1 MAGSNY
7 VACNIAQSKSSAEQA
22 QARNNIGAAGLSSL
36 AASFDSR
43 APSYNWSAGEVCTYV
58 GKLWQFDSDHNGA
71 LYIFDSA
78 HAAGAWTGA
87 DAHEVTILE
96 VLSTMSSSEKPT
108 TILSAPIYVGGDP
121 TDLNIYTYANNA
133 RTASVTFSDRCKLA
147 FTPNAGADL
156 DEVSFRTNKPLKI
169 KRARIKTPGSIGI
182 GAANGKKC
190 ATFYMETAWYDPLY
204 TLLNQHFAM
213 QFSAF
218 NEWEDINLEVDAG
231 ANGFALPMYKL
242 GIMTAD
248 SDSNP
253 STITI
258 DDYNMQSAYEGQK
271 LQAYLE
277 IEVES
282 EGLALA

>member
-7 VACNIAQSKSSAEQA
+7 VAYNIAQTRSDSEKLQG
-22 QARNNIGAAGLSSL
+22 RNNIGAAALLSL
-36 AASFDSR
+36 APAFSAS
-43 APSYNWSAGEVCTYV
+43 AAYNENDVVTY
-58 GKLWQFDSDHNGA
+58 NGA

-96 VLSTMSSSEKPT
+96 VLSTMSSEKPT
-108 TILSAPIYVGGDP
+108 TILSAPIYIGGDP

-133 RTASVTFSDRCKLA
+133 RTASVTFSAKCVLA

-156 DEVSFRTNKPLKI
+156 DEVSFITNKVLKI
-169 KRARIKTPGSIGI
+169 KRARIKTPGSIGL

-190 ATFYMETAWYDPLY
+190 ATFFFETAWYDPY
-204 TLLNQHFAM
+204 VGLLNQHFAM

-218 NEWEDINLEVDAG
+218 NEWEEMNLEVDAG
-231 ANGFALPMYKL
+231 ANGFAFPMYKL
-242 GIMTAD
+242 GILTAD

-258 DDYNMQSAYEGQK
+258 DDYNLQSAYNGQK
-271 LQAYLE
+271 LQAWLE

-282 EGLALA
+282 EGISTT